1 MKPIY
6 PVSSS
11 RRVPLLSAAAAYG
24 MVIRCFNTKSDMY
37 VIFYAGD
44 ANGVMEGEIRPQSQ
58 SSLCL
63 QAYRRFPSCLHP
75 DKTMFNLIR
84 SSYHYVR
91 KHVRI
96 PLFTAQIHPNKTMF
110 NLLRREMGKM
120 RYHESLYHVGLGLI
134 C

>member
-44 ANGVMEGEIRPQSQ
+44 ANGVMEG
-58 SSLCL
+58 
-63 QAYRRFPSCLHP
+63 H
-75 DKTMFNLIR
+75 R

>member
-24 MVIRCFNTKSDMY
+24 I
-37 VIFYAGD
+37 
-44 ANGVMEGEIRPQSQ
+44 
-58 SSLCL
+58 
-63 QAYRRFPSCLHP
+63 
-75 DKTMFNLIR
+75 